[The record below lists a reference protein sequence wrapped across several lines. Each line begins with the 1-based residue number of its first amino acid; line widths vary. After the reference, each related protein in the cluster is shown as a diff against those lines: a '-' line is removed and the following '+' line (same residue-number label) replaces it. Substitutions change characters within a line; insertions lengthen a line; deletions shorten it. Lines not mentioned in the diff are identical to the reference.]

1 MLEEVRINGLGVIDD
16 AVLELSAGFTALTG
30 ETGAGKTMV
39 VTALGLL
46 FGGRA
51 DPARVRP
58 GAARAAVEGRL
69 LVSPDVAR
77 EVEDAG
83 GDLDDNGSALVLS
96 RSVSAEGRSRAFA
109 GGHSVPV
116 SLLQVLA
123 DDLVAVHGQSDQ
135 QQLLK
140 PGRQRD
146 ALDRFGGPELAT
158 ALADY
163 RRVYHRHRAVRE
175 ELEALT
181 QAERERAAEAET
193 LRLGLAEVEATAPE
207 AGEDATLLTE
217 EEKLANADALHAA
230 ATTAHEALL
239 GDPVS
244 ASVDASDVVTLL
256 GIAVRALEP
265 VRSHDPVLAG
275 LAGRLSE
282 ASYLISDVAG
292 ELASYTESLDSD
304 PARLAAVQERRA
316 ALGRLARAY
325 GGVTGDVAGVLGW
338 AEQAGLRLAELEGAD
353 DKIAALT
360 AEEASLADEVTA
372 LAARLTALRSAA
384 AARFATAVTAELTA
398 LAMPHASLTA
408 VITELDAPGPNGAD
422 DVEIRLAAHP
432 GAPPLPLHKGASGGE
447 LSRVMLAI
455 EVVFAGADPVPTFVF
470 DEVDAGVGGKAAVEI
485 GRRLARLARSSQVI
499 VVTHLPQVAAF
510 ADNHLVVEKSGDG
523 LVTASGVVRLGQPA
537 GSASCPGCWPAW
549 RTPSPASCTPRNS
562 CHRRPGARGRRS
574 EPCARSRLGWGGGG
588 GVEAGLGAAGAEA
601 AVLEPVAARGHVA
614 PRALPA
620 MRPVVERPA
629 AVRVAAQLHPVPAA
643 VGLRVAD
650 GQQQPRQAVG
660 QASLSPRHR
669 FPAARARW
677 PSPRPWARPGW
688 WPAAAFAA
696 RLR

>member
-1 MLEEVRINGLGVIDD
+1 MLEEVRITGLGVIDD

-69 LVSPDVAR
+69 LVSAKVAR
-77 EVEDAG
+77 EVEESG
-83 GDLDDNGSALVLS
+83 GDLDDNGSTLVLS

-140 PGRQRD
+140 PGRQRE
-146 ALDRFGGPELAT
+146 ALDRFAGPELAT
-158 ALADY
+158 VLSDY
-163 RRVYHRHRAVRE
+163 RRVFSRHRAVAG
-175 ELEALT
+175 ELDALT
-181 QAERERAAEAET
+181 HAERERMAEAET
-193 LRLGLAEVEATAPE
+193 LRYGLAEVEAVSPV
-207 AGEDATLLTE
+207 AGEDIALVAE

-239 GDPVS
+239 GDPAS
-244 ASVDASDVVTLL
+244 TSVDGSDALTLL
-256 GIAVRALEP
+256 GAAGRALEAVRA
-265 VRSHDPVLAG
+265 HDPLLAG
-275 LAGRLSE
+275 LADRLSE

-292 ELASYTESLDSD
+292 ELASYTDGLDSD
-304 PARLAAVQERRA
+304 PARLAAVQDRRA
-316 ALGRLARAY
+316 ALARLTRAY
-325 GGVTGDVAGVLGW
+325 GTATGAVGGPGDVAAVLDW
-338 AEQAGLRLAELEGAD
+338 AKQAGSRLAELEGD
-353 DKIAALT
+353 NDKIAALA
-360 AEEASLADEVTA
+360 AEEESLRAQVTSLASQ
-372 LAARLTALRSAA
+372 LTALRQATA
-384 AARFATAVTAELTA
+384 ERFASVVTAELTA

-408 VITELDAPGPNGAD
+408 AVTELDAPGPHGAD

-432 GAPPLPLHKGASGGE
+432 GAPPLPLNKGASGGE

-485 GRRLARLARSSQVI
+485 GRRLARLARSAQVI

-523 LVTASGVVRLGQPA
+523 LVTASGVVRLDRPARVRELSRMLGGLEESEFGQA
-537 GSASCPGCWPAW
+537 HAEELLAMAD
-549 RTPSPASCTPRNS
+549 RER
-562 CHRRPGARGRRS
+562 
-574 EPCARSRLGWGGGG
+574 
-588 GVEAGLGAAGAEA
+588 EA
-601 AVLEPVAARGHVA
+601 A
-614 PRALPA
+614 
-620 MRPVVERPA
+620 RP
-629 AVRVAAQLHPVPAA
+629 
-643 VGLRVAD
+643 
-650 GQQQPRQAVG
+650 
-660 QASLSPRHR
+660 
-669 FPAARARW
+669 
-677 PSPRPWARPGW
+677 
-688 WPAAAFAA
+688 
-696 RLR
+696 